1 MNTNGFYFKLRT
13 FLTAVLLA
21 VGVVANADVYSGVGG
36 EDIVW
41 TLDTET
47 GVLEISGTGS
57 TSEHSWKEY
66 SEYIK
71 KVIVHDGVK
80 HIADGAFSG
89 CTNLVEAIIG
99 NDVERIGY
107 FAFENCFSLEYVDLG
122 EGIRSFGGYA
132 FSSCKSLRTIELP
145 NGLTTIEGCGF
156 SFSGLRSVTIPSSV
170 TSIDLGIFDYC
181 EDLEQIII
189 DEANPVYD
197 SRNNCNAVIETLTGL
212 LVEGCNATI
221 IPEGVTS
228 IGNGAFGGC
237 RKLSSVTIPS
247 TVTYIDAYAFFECNA
262 IKSMISLIEPGN
274 LMEVMTCAFDGMDR
288 ENCVL
293 YVPVGA
299 KDVYSVT
306 GGWRD
311 FKNIIELGDTIPAG
325 DIDTPEDCEW
335 SFRLTEADGLL
346 GEDISEGAGN
356 QYRFQSSN
364 FVLPAP
370 TTSIRFTVIETV
382 SNLNLDGYSYT
393 AFGEFTILDA
403 EGNSVPYTA
412 TTNADH
418 NLLSGFED
426 GGGLPALNDGDYSTF
441 FHTVW
446 SGDQVPKEYHYVEF
460 AFEEPIN
467 EFSLDIVWR
476 EHEYGNR
483 LRATLAYLLPGGSSW
498 NAEEPG
504 NETPDTGADE
514 EGENA
519 DSIAITTGEAID
531 LGLSVKWASCNVGA
545 TSPEE
550 YGGYYAWGETEEKDL
565 YSWSTYK
572 WCNGTENSMTKY
584 CSNSEYGIVD
594 NKTTLDPEDDVAHVK
609 WGGNW
614 RTPTLAEQQELIDKC
629 TWVWT
634 TLNGVNGYEIT
645 GPNGNSIFL
654 PAAGCRNNFE
664 AYFQNTFGYYWSGLL
679 SSDYDNNAS
688 LLFLE
693 SEYCDWRGGVRC
705 FGESVRP
712 VYGNSGSDTEDDEAA
727 NDTPEE
733 PTVSAGEAIDLG
745 LSVKWASVNLGAQSP
760 DEYGDY
766 LQWDGSDLA
775 HSALGGKWFMPTLEE
790 GQELIDKCTWE
801 WCELNGVTGYKVT
814 GPNGNSI
821 FLPAAGWKHSD
832 FSDDVSVGIEGNYW
846 TITPSELYSPG
857 MASYD
862 LQFHD
867 DGRIFMSPHSMAMG
881 FQTVRAVYREDYA
894 GEDVE
899 PLKYIDIYDTD
910 ACLAIDSVGTYDIVA
925 YTRIFDATD
934 WEAWYMPF
942 DVPYSSLQEDLDVA
956 YINNIHQY
964 DDDNDG
970 VIDRTEIE
978 AIKMTDGV
986 LKANFPYVVRAKE
999 SGLFVWEWE
1008 NVTIDPQINS
1018 YSCSSMYNTY
1028 TFFGSYNY
1036 IEPGELQGA
1045 YMLGA
1050 DGYMVSSE
1058 SMQLGAFRFYLSIES
1073 KGVTGPSM
1081 SANIRLRVRGD
1092 EAATGIETVECVE
1105 SNVIYDLSGRVV
1117 TEITEPGIYIV
1128 NGKKVAIR

>member
-80 HIADGAFSG
+80 HIADRAFSG

-145 NGLTTIEGCGF
+145 NGLTTIEGGGF
-156 SFSGLRSVTIPSSV
+156 RFSGLRSVTIPSSV

-197 SRNNCNAVIETLTGL
+197 SRNNCNAVIETSTGL

-531 LGLSVKWASCNVGA
+531 LGLSVKWAS
-545 TSPEE
+545 
-550 YGGYYAWGETEEKDL
+550 
-565 YSWSTYK
+565 
-572 WCNGTENSMTKY
+572 
-584 CSNSEYGIVD
+584 
-594 NKTTLDPEDDVAHVK
+594 
-609 WGGNW
+609 
-614 RTPTLAEQQELIDKC
+614 
-629 TWVWT
+629 
-634 TLNGVNGYEIT
+634 
-645 GPNGNSIFL
+645 
-654 PAAGCRNNFE
+654 
-664 AYFQNTFGYYWSGLL
+664 
-679 SSDYDNNAS
+679 
-688 LLFLE
+688 
-693 SEYCDWRGGVRC
+693 
-705 FGESVRP
+705 
-712 VYGNSGSDTEDDEAA
+712 
-727 NDTPEE
+727 
-733 PTVSAGEAIDLG
+733 
-745 LSVKWASVNLGAQSP
+745 VNLGAQSP
-760 DEYGDY
+760 EEYGDY

-821 FLPAAGWKHSD
+821 FLPATGWKHSD
-832 FSDDVSVGIEGNYW
+832 SSDDVSVGIEGNYW

>member
-41 TLDTET
+41 TLDAET

-145 NGLTTIEGCGF
+145 NGLTTIEGGGF
-156 SFSGLRSVTIPSSV
+156 RFSGLRSVTIPSSV

-197 SRNNCNAVIETLTGL
+197 SRNNCNAVIETSTGL

-237 RKLSSVTIPS
+237 RKLSSVIIPS

-311 FKNIIELGDTIPAG
+311 FRNIIELGDTIPAG
-325 DIDTPEDCEW
+325 DMDTPEDCEW

-346 GEDISEGAGN
+346 GEDISEGVGN

-364 FVLPAP
+364 FVLPSP

-403 EGNSVPYTA
+403 DGNSVPYTA

-446 SGDQVPKEYHYVEF
+446 NGDQVPKEYHYVEF

-483 LRATLAYLLPGGSSW
+483 LRATLAYLLPGGSCW

-531 LGLSVKWASCNVGA
+531 LGLSVKWAS
-545 TSPEE
+545 
-550 YGGYYAWGETEEKDL
+550 
-565 YSWSTYK
+565 
-572 WCNGTENSMTKY
+572 
-584 CSNSEYGIVD
+584 
-594 NKTTLDPEDDVAHVK
+594 
-609 WGGNW
+609 
-614 RTPTLAEQQELIDKC
+614 
-629 TWVWT
+629 
-634 TLNGVNGYEIT
+634 
-645 GPNGNSIFL
+645 
-654 PAAGCRNNFE
+654 
-664 AYFQNTFGYYWSGLL
+664 
-679 SSDYDNNAS
+679 
-688 LLFLE
+688 
-693 SEYCDWRGGVRC
+693 
-705 FGESVRP
+705 
-712 VYGNSGSDTEDDEAA
+712 
-727 NDTPEE
+727 
-733 PTVSAGEAIDLG
+733 
-745 LSVKWASVNLGAQSP
+745 VNLGAQSP
-760 DEYGDY
+760 EEYGDY

-821 FLPAAGWKHSD
+821 FLPATGWKHSD
-832 FSDDVSVGIEGNYW
+832 SSDDVSVGIEGNYW

>member
-80 HIADGAFSG
+80 HIADRAFSG

-99 NDVERIGY
+99 NDVDRIGY

-145 NGLTTIEGCGF
+145 NGLTTIEGGGF
-156 SFSGLRSVTIPSSV
+156 RFSGLRSVTIPSSV

-197 SRNNCNAVIETLTGL
+197 SRNNCNAVIETSTGL

-262 IKSMISLIEPGN
+262 IKSMTSLIEPGN

-382 SNLNLDGYSYT
+382 SNLNLNGYKYT
-393 AFGEFTILDA
+393 AFGEFTILDV
-403 EGNSVPYTA
+403 EGNSVPYKA

-446 SGDQVPKEYHYVEF
+446 NGDQVPKEYHYVEF

-498 NAEEPG
+498 NGEEPG

-545 TSPEE
+545 QSPEE
-550 YGGYYAWGETEEKDL
+550 
-565 YSWSTYK
+565 
-572 WCNGTENSMTKY
+572 
-584 CSNSEYGIVD
+584 
-594 NKTTLDPEDDVAHVK
+594 
-609 WGGNW
+609 
-614 RTPTLAEQQELIDKC
+614 
-629 TWVWT
+629 
-634 TLNGVNGYEIT
+634 
-645 GPNGNSIFL
+645 F
-654 PAAGCRNNFE
+654 
-664 AYFQNTFGYYWSGLL
+664 
-679 SSDYDNNAS
+679 
-688 LLFLE
+688 
-693 SEYCDWRGGVRC
+693 
-705 FGESVRP
+705 
-712 VYGNSGSDTEDDEAA
+712 
-727 NDTPEE
+727 
-733 PTVSAGEAIDLG
+733 
-745 LSVKWASVNLGAQSP
+745 
-760 DEYGDY
+760 GDY

-821 FLPAAGWKHSD
+821 FLPATGWKHSN

-881 FQTVRAVYREDYA
+881 FQTVRAVYREDYI

-899 PLKYIDIYDTD
+899 RLKYIDIYDSD

-1092 EAATGIETVECVE
+1092 EAATGIETVEGVE

-1117 TEITEPGIYIV
+1117 TEIIEPGIYIV

>member
-99 NDVERIGY
+99 NDVDRIGY

-145 NGLTTIEGCGF
+145 NGLTTIEGGGF
-156 SFSGLRSVTIPSSV
+156 RFSGLRSVTIPSSV

-197 SRNNCNAVIETLTGL
+197 SRNNCNAVIETSTGL

-262 IKSMISLIEPGN
+262 IKSMTSLIEPGN

-311 FKNIIELGDTIPAG
+311 FKNIIELGDTIPAD

-356 QYRFQSSN
+356 QYRFKSSN

-370 TTSIRFTVIETV
+370 TTSIRFTVMETV
-382 SNLNLDGYSYT
+382 SNLNLNGYSYT

-446 SGDQVPKEYHYVEF
+446 GGNQFPKEYHYVEF

-476 EHEYGNR
+476 EHESGNR

-498 NAEEPG
+498 NGEEPG

-545 TSPEE
+545 QSPE
-550 YGGYYAWGETEEKDL
+550 
-565 YSWSTYK
+565 
-572 WCNGTENSMTKY
+572 
-584 CSNSEYGIVD
+584 
-594 NKTTLDPEDDVAHVK
+594 
-609 WGGNW
+609 
-614 RTPTLAEQQELIDKC
+614 
-629 TWVWT
+629 
-634 TLNGVNGYEIT
+634 
-645 GPNGNSIFL
+645 
-654 PAAGCRNNFE
+654 
-664 AYFQNTFGYYWSGLL
+664 
-679 SSDYDNNAS
+679 
-688 LLFLE
+688 
-693 SEYCDWRGGVRC
+693 
-705 FGESVRP
+705 
-712 VYGNSGSDTEDDEAA
+712 
-727 NDTPEE
+727 
-733 PTVSAGEAIDLG
+733 
-745 LSVKWASVNLGAQSP
+745 
-760 DEYGDY
+760 EYGDY

-821 FLPAAGWKHSD
+821 FLPATGWKHSD

-894 GEDVE
+894 EEDVE
-899 PLKYIDIYDTD
+899 RLKYIDIYDSD

-1008 NVTIDPQINS
+1008 DVTIDPQINS

-1092 EAATGIETVECVE
+1092 EAATGIETVEGVE

>member
-145 NGLTTIEGCGF
+145 NGLTTIEGGGF
-156 SFSGLRSVTIPSSV
+156 RFSGLRSVTIPSSV

-197 SRNNCNAVIETLTGL
+197 SRNNCNAVIETSTGL

-262 IKSMISLIEPGN
+262 IKSMTSLIEPGN

-382 SNLNLDGYSYT
+382 SNLNLNGYKYT

-403 EGNSVPYTA
+403 EGNSVPYKA

-446 SGDQVPKEYHYVEF
+446 NGDQVPKEYHYVEF

-476 EHEYGNR
+476 EREYGNR

-498 NAEEPG
+498 NGEEPG

-550 YGGYYAWGETEEKDL
+550 YGGYYAWGETEEKREC
-565 YSWSTYK
+565 SWSTYK
-572 WCNGTENSMTKY
+572 WGTENNMAKY
-584 CSNSEYGIVD
+584 GHFDEKYV
-594 NKTTLDPEDDVAHVK
+594 LDLEDDAASVK
-609 WGGNW
+609 WGNGW
-614 RTPTLAEQQELIDKC
+614 RMPTLKEAEELLNDC
-629 TWVWT
+629 TWEWIT
-634 TLNGVNGYEIT
+634 YNGVNGYKVK

-654 PAAGCRNNFE
+654 PAGGFRNGVS
-664 AYFQNTFGYYWSGLL
+664 TSDIGTWGGYWLSALNESYDSRACYIDYYCGVHINDCGTRSSGH
-679 SSDYDNNAS
+679 SI
-688 LLFLE
+688 
-693 SEYCDWRGGVRC
+693 
-705 FGESVRP
+705 RP
-712 VYGNSGSDTEDDEAA
+712 VMAKEGVENGGNEEDGE
-727 NDTPEE
+727 TPETDGDE
-733 PTVSAGEAIDLG
+733 ET
-745 LSVKWASVNLGAQSP
+745 P
-760 DEYGDY
+760 DENTGVGD
-766 LQWDGSDLA
+766 
-775 HSALGGKWFMPTLEE
+775 
-790 GQELIDKCTWE
+790 
-801 WCELNGVTGYKVT
+801 
-814 GPNGNSI
+814 
-821 FLPAAGWKHSD
+821 
-832 FSDDVSVGIEGNYW
+832 
-846 TITPSELYSPG
+846 
-857 MASYD
+857 
-862 LQFHD
+862 
-867 DGRIFMSPHSMAMG
+867 
-881 FQTVRAVYREDYA
+881 EDYA
-894 GEDVE
+894 EEDIE
-899 PLKYIDIYDTD
+899 PLKYIDIYDSD

-1028 TFFGSYNY
+1028 TFFGCYNY

-1092 EAATGIETVECVE
+1092 EAATGIETVEGVE

>member
-1 MNTNGFYFKLRT
+1 MNTNGFYFKLRI

-80 HIADGAFSG
+80 HIADRAFSG

-145 NGLTTIEGCGF
+145 NGLTTIEGGGF
-156 SFSGLRSVTIPSSV
+156 RFSGLRSVTIPSSV

-197 SRNNCNAVIETLTGL
+197 SRNNCNAVIETSTGL

-382 SNLNLDGYSYT
+382 SNLNLNGYKYT

-403 EGNSVPYTA
+403 EGNSVPYKA

-446 SGDQVPKEYHYVEF
+446 NGDQVPKEYHYVEF

-476 EHEYGNR
+476 EREYGNR

-498 NAEEPG
+498 NGEEPG

-531 LGLSVKWASCNVGA
+531 LGLSVKWASCNV
-545 TSPEE
+545 
-550 YGGYYAWGETEEKDL
+550 
-565 YSWSTYK
+565 
-572 WCNGTENSMTKY
+572 
-584 CSNSEYGIVD
+584 
-594 NKTTLDPEDDVAHVK
+594 
-609 WGGNW
+609 
-614 RTPTLAEQQELIDKC
+614 
-629 TWVWT
+629 
-634 TLNGVNGYEIT
+634 
-645 GPNGNSIFL
+645 
-654 PAAGCRNNFE
+654 
-664 AYFQNTFGYYWSGLL
+664 
-679 SSDYDNNAS
+679 
-688 LLFLE
+688 
-693 SEYCDWRGGVRC
+693 
-705 FGESVRP
+705 
-712 VYGNSGSDTEDDEAA
+712 
-727 NDTPEE
+727 
-733 PTVSAGEAIDLG
+733 
-745 LSVKWASVNLGAQSP
+745 GAQSP

-821 FLPAAGWKHSD
+821 FLPATGWKHSN

-899 PLKYIDIYDTD
+899 RLKYIDIYDSD

-1073 KGVTGPSM
+1073 KGITGPSM

-1092 EAATGIETVECVE
+1092 EAATGIETVEGVE

>member
-99 NDVERIGY
+99 NDVDRIGY

-145 NGLTTIEGCGF
+145 NGLTTIEGGGF
-156 SFSGLRSVTIPSSV
+156 RFSGLRSVTIPSSV

-197 SRNNCNAVIETLTGL
+197 SRNNCNAVIETSTGL

-382 SNLNLDGYSYT
+382 SNLNLNGYKYT

-426 GGGLPALNDGDYSTF
+426 GGGLPALKDGDYSTF

-446 SGDQVPKEYHYVEF
+446 SGDQFPKEYHYVEF

-498 NAEEPG
+498 NGEEPG
-504 NETPDTGADE
+504 NETPETDGDE
-514 EGENA
+514 ETPDENTGVGDEEKA
-519 DSIAITTGEAID
+519 DSIAIT
-531 LGLSVKWASCNVGA
+531 
-545 TSPEE
+545 
-550 YGGYYAWGETEEKDL
+550 
-565 YSWSTYK
+565 
-572 WCNGTENSMTKY
+572 
-584 CSNSEYGIVD
+584 
-594 NKTTLDPEDDVAHVK
+594 
-609 WGGNW
+609 
-614 RTPTLAEQQELIDKC
+614 
-629 TWVWT
+629 
-634 TLNGVNGYEIT
+634 
-645 GPNGNSIFL
+645 
-654 PAAGCRNNFE
+654 
-664 AYFQNTFGYYWSGLL
+664 
-679 SSDYDNNAS
+679 
-688 LLFLE
+688 
-693 SEYCDWRGGVRC
+693 
-705 FGESVRP
+705 
-712 VYGNSGSDTEDDEAA
+712 
-727 NDTPEE
+727 
-733 PTVSAGEAIDLG
+733 AGEAIDLG

-760 DEYGDY
+760 EEYGDY

-821 FLPAAGWKHSD
+821 FLPATGWKHSD

-894 GEDVE
+894 EEDVE

-1092 EAATGIETVECVE
+1092 EAATGIETVEGVE

>member
-1 MNTNGFYFKLRT
+1 MNTNGFYFKLRI

-80 HIADGAFSG
+80 HIADRAFSG

-145 NGLTTIEGCGF
+145 NGLTTIEGGGF
-156 SFSGLRSVTIPSSV
+156 RFSGLRSVTIPSSV

-197 SRNNCNAVIETLTGL
+197 SRNNCNAVIETSTGL

-382 SNLNLDGYSYT
+382 SNLNLNGYKYT

-403 EGNSVPYTA
+403 EGNSVPYKA

-446 SGDQVPKEYHYVEF
+446 NGDQVPKEYHYVEF

-483 LRATLAYLLPGGSSW
+483 LRATLAYLLPGGSCW
-498 NAEEPG
+498 NGEEPG

-545 TSPEE
+545 QSPE
-550 YGGYYAWGETEEKDL
+550 
-565 YSWSTYK
+565 
-572 WCNGTENSMTKY
+572 
-584 CSNSEYGIVD
+584 
-594 NKTTLDPEDDVAHVK
+594 
-609 WGGNW
+609 
-614 RTPTLAEQQELIDKC
+614 
-629 TWVWT
+629 
-634 TLNGVNGYEIT
+634 
-645 GPNGNSIFL
+645 
-654 PAAGCRNNFE
+654 
-664 AYFQNTFGYYWSGLL
+664 
-679 SSDYDNNAS
+679 
-688 LLFLE
+688 
-693 SEYCDWRGGVRC
+693 
-705 FGESVRP
+705 
-712 VYGNSGSDTEDDEAA
+712 
-727 NDTPEE
+727 
-733 PTVSAGEAIDLG
+733 
-745 LSVKWASVNLGAQSP
+745 
-760 DEYGDY
+760 EYGDY

-821 FLPAAGWKHSD
+821 FLPATGWKHSN

-1008 NVTIDPQINS
+1008 YVTIDPQINS

-1092 EAATGIETVECVE
+1092 EAATGIETVEGVE
-1105 SNVIYDLSGRVV
+1105 SSVIYDLSGRVV

>member
-89 CTNLVEAIIG
+89 CANLVEAIIG

-145 NGLTTIEGCGF
+145 NGLTTIEGGGF
-156 SFSGLRSVTIPSSV
+156 RFSGLRSVTIPSSV

-197 SRNNCNAVIETLTGL
+197 SRNNCNAVIETSTGL

-262 IKSMISLIEPGN
+262 IKSMTSLIEPGN
-274 LMEVMTCAFDGMDR
+274 IMEVMTCAFDGMDR

-325 DIDTPEDCEW
+325 DMDTPEDCEW

-382 SNLNLDGYSYT
+382 SNLNLDGYKYT

-498 NAEEPG
+498 NGEEPG

-550 YGGYYAWGETEEKDL
+550 YGGYYAWGETEEKREC
-565 YSWSTYK
+565 SWSTYK
-572 WCNGTENSMTKY
+572 WGTENNMAKY
-584 CSNSEYGIVD
+584 GHFDEKYV
-594 NKTTLDPEDDVAHVK
+594 LDPEDDAASVK
-609 WGGNW
+609 WGNGW
-614 RTPTLAEQQELIDKC
+614 RMPTLKEAEELLNDC
-629 TWVWT
+629 TWEWIT
-634 TLNGVNGYEIT
+634 YNGVNGYKVK

-654 PAAGCRNNFE
+654 PAGGFRNGVS
-664 AYFQNTFGYYWSGLL
+664 TSDIGTWGGYWLSALNESYDSRACYIDYYCGVHINDCGTRSSGH
-679 SSDYDNNAS
+679 SI
-688 LLFLE
+688 
-693 SEYCDWRGGVRC
+693 
-705 FGESVRP
+705 RP
-712 VYGNSGSDTEDDEAA
+712 VMAKEGVDNGGNEEDGE
-727 NDTPEE
+727 TPETDGDE
-733 PTVSAGEAIDLG
+733 ET
-745 LSVKWASVNLGAQSP
+745 P
-760 DEYGDY
+760 DENTGVGD
-766 LQWDGSDLA
+766 
-775 HSALGGKWFMPTLEE
+775 EE
-790 GQELIDKCTWE
+790 NAE
-801 WCELNGVTGYKVT
+801 
-814 GPNGNSI
+814 
-821 FLPAAGWKHSD
+821 
-832 FSDDVSVGIEGNYW
+832 
-846 TITPSELYSPG
+846 
-857 MASYD
+857 
-862 LQFHD
+862 
-867 DGRIFMSPHSMAMG
+867 
-881 FQTVRAVYREDYA
+881 EDI
-894 GEDVE
+894 E
-899 PLKYIDIYDTD
+899 PLKYIDIYDSD

-1092 EAATGIETVECVE
+1092 EAATGIETVEGVE

>member
-1 MNTNGFYFKLRT
+1 M
-13 FLTAVLLA
+13 
-21 VGVVANADVYSGVGG
+21 
-36 EDIVW
+36 
-41 TLDTET
+41 
-47 GVLEISGTGS
+47 
-57 TSEHSWKEY
+57 
-66 SEYIK
+66 
-71 KVIVHDGVK
+71 HDGVK
-80 HIADGAFSG
+80 HIADRAFSG

-99 NDVERIGY
+99 NDVDRIGY

-145 NGLTTIEGCGF
+145 NGLTTIEGGGF
-156 SFSGLRSVTIPSSV
+156 RFSGLRSVTIPSSV

-197 SRNNCNAVIETLTGL
+197 SRNNCNAVIETSTGL

-382 SNLNLDGYSYT
+382 SNLNLNGYKYT
-393 AFGEFTILDA
+393 AFGEFTILDV
-403 EGNSVPYTA
+403 EGNSVPYKA

-446 SGDQVPKEYHYVEF
+446 NGDQVPKEYHYVEF

-498 NAEEPG
+498 NGEEPG

-545 TSPEE
+545 QSPEE
-550 YGGYYAWGETEEKDL
+550 
-565 YSWSTYK
+565 
-572 WCNGTENSMTKY
+572 
-584 CSNSEYGIVD
+584 
-594 NKTTLDPEDDVAHVK
+594 
-609 WGGNW
+609 
-614 RTPTLAEQQELIDKC
+614 
-629 TWVWT
+629 
-634 TLNGVNGYEIT
+634 
-645 GPNGNSIFL
+645 F
-654 PAAGCRNNFE
+654 
-664 AYFQNTFGYYWSGLL
+664 
-679 SSDYDNNAS
+679 
-688 LLFLE
+688 
-693 SEYCDWRGGVRC
+693 
-705 FGESVRP
+705 
-712 VYGNSGSDTEDDEAA
+712 
-727 NDTPEE
+727 
-733 PTVSAGEAIDLG
+733 
-745 LSVKWASVNLGAQSP
+745 
-760 DEYGDY
+760 GDY

-821 FLPAAGWKHSD
+821 FLPATGWKHSD

-899 PLKYIDIYDTD
+899 PLKYIDIYDSD

-1073 KGVTGPSM
+1073 KGITGPSM

-1092 EAATGIETVECVE
+1092 EAATGIETVEGVE

>member
-99 NDVERIGY
+99 NDVDRIGY

-145 NGLTTIEGCGF
+145 NGLTTIEGGGF
-156 SFSGLRSVTIPSSV
+156 RFSGLRSVTIPSSV

-197 SRNNCNAVIETLTGL
+197 SRNNCNAVIETSTGL

-262 IKSMISLIEPGN
+262 IKSMTSLIEPGN

-311 FKNIIELGDTIPAG
+311 FKNIIELGDTIPAD

-356 QYRFQSSN
+356 QYRFKSSN

-370 TTSIRFTVIETV
+370 TTSIRFTVMETV
-382 SNLNLDGYSYT
+382 SNLNLNGYSYT

-446 SGDQVPKEYHYVEF
+446 GGNQFPKEYHYVEF

-476 EHEYGNR
+476 EHESGNR

-498 NAEEPG
+498 NGEEPG

-531 LGLSVKWASCNVGA
+531 LGLSVKWAS
-545 TSPEE
+545 
-550 YGGYYAWGETEEKDL
+550 
-565 YSWSTYK
+565 
-572 WCNGTENSMTKY
+572 
-584 CSNSEYGIVD
+584 
-594 NKTTLDPEDDVAHVK
+594 
-609 WGGNW
+609 
-614 RTPTLAEQQELIDKC
+614 
-629 TWVWT
+629 
-634 TLNGVNGYEIT
+634 
-645 GPNGNSIFL
+645 
-654 PAAGCRNNFE
+654 
-664 AYFQNTFGYYWSGLL
+664 
-679 SSDYDNNAS
+679 
-688 LLFLE
+688 
-693 SEYCDWRGGVRC
+693 
-705 FGESVRP
+705 
-712 VYGNSGSDTEDDEAA
+712 
-727 NDTPEE
+727 
-733 PTVSAGEAIDLG
+733 
-745 LSVKWASVNLGAQSP
+745 VNLGAQSP
-760 DEYGDY
+760 EEYGDY

-821 FLPAAGWKHSD
+821 FLPATGWKHSD

-894 GEDVE
+894 EEDVE
-899 PLKYIDIYDTD
+899 RLKYIDIYDSD

-1008 NVTIDPQINS
+1008 DVTIDPQINS

-1092 EAATGIETVECVE
+1092 EAATGIETVEGVE